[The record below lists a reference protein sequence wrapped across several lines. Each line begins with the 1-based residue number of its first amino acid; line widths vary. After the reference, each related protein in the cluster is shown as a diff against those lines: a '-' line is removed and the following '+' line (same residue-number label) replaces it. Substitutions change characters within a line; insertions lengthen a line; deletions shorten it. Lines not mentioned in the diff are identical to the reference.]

1 MEQGDLNGDGMEDIL
16 VGATNLQGTRAFL
29 RDGEGFREA
38 QLKGL
43 TGQKAFSESG
53 FAIIDVDLDG
63 DNDVVA
69 LAAGYEASTEAEYE
83 HSLYLNEEGTF
94 RRIPLPVD
102 PFIASVVRP
111 FDMDH
116 DGDLDLFLGAR
127 VAFKSFPFSRD
138 SWVLMNENGSYTPE
152 HASRLDLGMVTDAT
166 WSDYDGDGWEDLVA
180 TREWNSLKILKN
192 LEGKRLEAQDLP
204 EIEKMHGIWYSIT
217 AGDFDQDGDEDYLAG
232 NLGNNHRFT
241 VSDTF
246 PLRIYAFDLDR
257 NGSIDPISTG
267 YWLDQHDVMKEYPIN
282 YFDELVGQSSYF
294 ASRFKT
300 YTAFGHA
307 SFTEMLTDE
316 MRQRIDHIFH
326 VNTTSSQILW
336 NEGGTFRWEELPL
349 EAQLS
354 AVTRTL
360 TEDFNSDGLPD
371 LLLAGND
378 HSYDI
383 STGYYDAI
391 KGLLLVS
398 KDGQALRKLISP
410 AESGLVLHGMVESL
424 LYFKGEEPVIVAGMN
439 RDSVLVYQLNR

>member
-1 MEQGDLNGDGMEDIL
+1 
-16 VGATNLQGTRAFL
+16 
-29 RDGEGFREA
+29 
-38 QLKGL
+38 
-43 TGQKAFSESG
+43 
-53 FAIIDVDLDG
+53 
-63 DNDVVA
+63 VVA
-69 LAAGYEASTEAEYE
+69 
-83 HSLYLNEEGTF
+83 
-94 RRIPLPVD
+94 
-102 PFIASVVRP
+102 
-111 FDMDH
+111 
-116 DGDLDLFLGAR
+116 
-127 VAFKSFPFSRD
+127 
-138 SWVLMNENGSYTPE
+138 
-152 HASRLDLGMVTDAT
+152 
-166 WSDYDGDGWEDLVA
+166 
-180 TREWNSLKILKN
+180 REWNSLTILKN
-192 LEGKRLEAQDLP
+192 LEGKRLDVQDLP

-257 NGSIDPISTG
+257 NGSIDPISTA
-267 YWLDQHDVMKEYPIN
+267 YWRDQYDVMKEYPVN

-294 ASRFKT
+294 ASRFNT
-300 YTAFGHA
+300 YKSFGFA
-307 SFTEMLTDE
+307 SFDEMLTDE
-316 MRQRIDHIFH
+316 MKQRIDHIFQ
-326 VNTTSSQILW
+326 VNATSSQILW
-336 NEGGTFRWEELPL
+336 NEGGTFRWEELPV

-360 TEDFNSDGLPD
+360 TEDFNNDGLPD

-398 KDGQALRKLISP
+398 KDGQALKKLISP

-424 LYFKGEEPVIVAGMN
+424 LYFKGKEPLIVAGMN